1 MNNKFIGNTEKSE
14 LFPFWYVVKTNIE
27 NFFTKVEEFAFFCF
41 CKDWWIIEFSMLF
54 QYLFSSPYKIM
65 KKIHADEDDF
75 VYGEISIKT
84 ICEIL
89 KDIEANRDDYFID
102 LGSGRGYAVF
112 GAYLSGIKKSKGIEF
127 VKEFTDRA
135 LKTKNALKTD
145 RIEFLNEDFT
155 KSDLSSAT
163 VIFIAGTTMEKSTI
177 NKIAC
182 RISEIEHPVKVIS
195 LSRKLKGKSFKT
207 VFSKN
212 YRFSW
217 GKSLVYYQIK
227 E

>member
-1 MNNKFIGNTEKSE
+1 MNSKSIEKTEKSE
-14 LFPFWYVVKTNIE
+14 IFPLGYVIKTNIE

-54 QYLFSSPYKIM
+54 LYMFNSPYKIM
-65 KKIHADEDDF
+65 KKKHADEDDF

-89 KDIEANRDDYFID
+89 RDIEACREDIFID

-112 GAYLSGIKKSKGIEF
+112 GAYLSGINNSKGIEF

-135 LKTKNALKTD
+135 LKIKSALKTD
-145 RIEFLNEDFT
+145 KIEFLNEDFT

-177 NKIAC
+177 KKVAC
-182 RISEIEHPVKVIS
+182 RISEIDHPVKVIS
-195 LSRKLKGKSFKT
+195 LSRELKGNKFKT
-207 VFSKN
+207 IFSKD

>member
-1 MNNKFIGNTEKSE
+1 MNIKSTNKTEKSE
-14 LFPFWYVVKTNIE
+14 VFPLGYIIKTNID

-54 QYLFSSPYKIM
+54 QYMFNSPYKIM
-65 KKIHADEDDF
+65 RKIHLDEDDF
-75 VYGEISIKT
+75 IYGEISIKT

-89 KDIEANRDDYFID
+89 KDIEADRDDYFID

-112 GAYLSGIKKSKGIEF
+112 GAYLAGIQKSKGIEF

-135 LKTKNALKTD
+135 LNTKKALRTD
-145 RIEFLNEDFT
+145 KIEFLNEDFT
-155 KSDLSSAT
+155 KSDLNSAT

-177 NKIAC
+177 KKIAC
-182 RISEIEHPVKVIS
+182 RISEIDHCVKVIS
-195 LSRKLKGKSFKT
+195 LSRELHGKNFKT
-207 VFSKN
+207 VFSKE

>member
-1 MNNKFIGNTEKSE
+1 MKNKSVDNTEE
-14 LFPFWYVVKTNIE
+14 LFPLSYVIKTNIE

-54 QYLFSSPYKIM
+54 QYMFNSPYNIM
-65 KKIHADEDDF
+65 RKIHDNEDDF

-89 KDIEANRDDYFID
+89 RDIEANIDDVFID

-112 GAYLSGIKKSKGIEF
+112 GAYLSGIKKAKGIEF

-135 LKTKNALKTD
+135 LKTKSYLKTD
-145 RIEFLNEDFT
+145 KIEFLNEDFT

-163 VIFIAGTTMEKSTI
+163 IIFIAGTTMEETTI
-177 NKIAC
+177 KIIAC

-195 LSRKLKGKSFKT
+195 LSRQLKGKNIKT
-207 VFSKN
+207 IFSKE

>member
-1 MNNKFIGNTEKSE
+1 MKTKSITKIEKSE
-14 LFPFWYVVKTNIE
+14 IFPLGYVIKTNIE

-54 QYLFSSPYKIM
+54 QYMLNSPYKIM
-65 KKIHADEDDF
+65 KKIHDNEDDF
-75 VYGEISIKT
+75 IYGEISIKT
-84 ICEIL
+84 ICEIFR
-89 KDIEANRDDYFID
+89 DIEANRDDCFMD

-112 GAYLSGIKKSKGIEF
+112 GAYLSGIKKSIGIEF

-135 LKTKNALKTD
+135 LKTKLALKTD
-145 RIEFLNEDFT
+145 RIEFLNDDFT
-155 KSDLSSAT
+155 KSDLSPAT
-163 VIFIAGTTMEKSTI
+163 IIFIAGTTMEKSTI
-177 NKIAC
+177 KKITS
-182 RISEIEHPVKVIS
+182 RISEIDHPVKVIS
-195 LSRKLKGKSFKT
+195 LSRELKDKKIKT
-207 VFSKN
+207 VFSKE